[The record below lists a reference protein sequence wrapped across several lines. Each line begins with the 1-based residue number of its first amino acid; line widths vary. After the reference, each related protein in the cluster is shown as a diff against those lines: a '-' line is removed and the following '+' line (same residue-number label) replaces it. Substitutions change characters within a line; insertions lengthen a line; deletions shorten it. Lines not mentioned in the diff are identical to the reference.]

1 MNIPDLAKQ
10 CVEQINLVGN
20 DAQIALVLP
29 GRWTKSGNKR
39 LCPGGPLGRIN
50 GEDMT
55 SQGTRLVVFFGAMD
69 VLAFLTA
76 RGLIQAVGPDGQNLV
91 SQVKE

>member
-1 MNIPDLAKQ
+1 MNVTELAAQ
-10 CVEQINLVGN
+10 CVRQINLAGN

-29 GRWTKSGNKR
+29 GKWGKRDTKR
-39 LCPGGPLGRIN
+39 LCPGGPVGRIN

-55 SQGTRLVVFFGAMD
+55 SNGTRLVVFFRAME

-76 RGLIQAVGPDGQNLV
+76 RGLAKAVGPDGEEIV
-91 SQVKE
+91 PCKP